1 MKVSYVRVLN
11 AKKLNLVLTIREMIR
26 QVKKALYPTLRG
38 RMAEYCTRYITGGAV
53 LREVSTGIYR
63 KGGQA
68 PKEEFYMGYQL
79 IQGLRR
85 KSKGK
90 EAREIC
96 LRK

>member
-1 MKVSYVRVLN
+1 M
-11 AKKLNLVLTIREMIR
+11 TR
-26 QVKKALYPTLRG
+26 QVKKALYPMLRG
-38 RMAEYCTRYITGGAV
+38 RAAEYCTRYITGGAV
-53 LREVSTGIYR
+53 LREVST